1 MNMNTGRRRSYEST
15 VDEMQRQKKPSSTDD
30 IQTRKTMSCVDYWM
44 QRATCKGLVKPIA
57 ISVYLLDRPNRK
69 RLPLRHVM
77 RIRRIGTAKKPA
89 TMLLV
94 VRSSR
99 LEHRRRL
106 FTVLFALSSLFW
118 AFPQQS
124 IVVKF
129 MHSVMC
135 FKIIGKEVD
144 PAPSA
149 ARMARRGINFLPT
162 GKNPIILQCRVSERG
177 W

>member
-99 LEHRRRL
+99 LEHCRRL
-106 FTVLFALSSLFW
+106 FTVLLALSSLFW

-149 ARMARRGINFLPT
+149 AWAARDQPLT
-162 GKNPIILQCRVSERG
+162 Q
-177 W
+177 